1 MYEFIEY
8 ETVDEYQQHYIEIYC
23 KAPVIT
29 FDEIPVYFD
38 RNRFSHAFYRSSKRN
53 DKKDSFSNERAQRI
67 DWIKHAL
74 QDVKAD
80 LRVGWNKYKR
90 CNDFN
95 SRVAVVAGNYVV
107 VIRFFRKKE
116 GSLCAKF
123 VTAYIADENALPLI
137 LQQPK
142 WNSSLTKK

>member
-1 MYEFIEY
+1 M
-8 ETVDEYQQHYIEIYC
+8 
-23 KAPVIT
+23 
-29 FDEIPVYFD
+29 
-38 RNRFSHAFYRSSKRN
+38 
-53 DKKDSFSNERAQRI
+53 
-67 DWIKHAL
+67 

-107 VIRFFRKKE
+107 VIRFFRKQE

-142 WNSSLTKK
+142 WNSSLIKK